1 MSQELIF
8 TNHPGEAIDKLVS
21 GLKPN
26 AVYVIVD
33 TNTHREVLPLLSAMS
48 AAVRSAQVISC
59 DAGDVNKGLDA
70 LSEIWRQLNT
80 QGATRSSLIVNVGGG
95 MITDMGGFAA

>member
-8 TNHPGEAIDKLVS
+8 TNHPGEAVDKLVS

-33 TNTHREVLPLLSAMS
+33 TNTHSEVLPLLSAMS
-48 AAVRSAQVISC
+48 AAVRSARVISC
-59 DAGDVNKGLDA
+59 DAVDVNKCLDA
-70 LSEIWRQLNT
+70 L
-80 QGATRSSLIVNVGGG
+80 
-95 MITDMGGFAA
+95 